1 MRKRKTAA
9 RLTASA
15 LAACMVAG
23 SLFTGPAAEVQAA
36 DPSETDWEAVQS
48 VVSRYYGE
56 WDQIQDSQVKSV
68 SLDI

>member
-9 RLTASA
+9 RMTASA
-15 LAACMVAG
+15 LAVCMVAG
-23 SLFTGPAAEVQAA
+23 SLFTGAAEVQAA
-36 DPSETDWEAVQS
+36 DPSETDWEAVRS